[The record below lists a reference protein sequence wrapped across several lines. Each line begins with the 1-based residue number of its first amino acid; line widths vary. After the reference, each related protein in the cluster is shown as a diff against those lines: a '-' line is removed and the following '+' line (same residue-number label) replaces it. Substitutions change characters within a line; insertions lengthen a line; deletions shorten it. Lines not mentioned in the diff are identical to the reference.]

1 MGNTALVEALLE
13 AGADLSRR
21 DPVLGLR
28 VIHDAAR
35 EGFVDTVRALMQH
48 GADVN
53 VADALGN
60 LPLHLAAREGHL
72 EVVRLVIEHTENPH
86 TPNGLGYTAGQLAHL
101 HKRKNAAEYIDVYL
115 SSRE

>member
-1 MGNTALVEALLE
+1 MGHTDLVEALLE
-13 AGADLSRR
+13 AGADLSRQ
-21 DPVLGLR
+21 DPVLGLS

-35 EGFVDTVRALMQH
+35 EGFVDTVRALMER

-72 EVVRLVIEHTENPH
+72 EVVKLVLEHTGNPQ
-86 TPNGLGYTAGQLAHL
+86 TPNALGYTAGQLAHL
-101 HKRKNAAEYIDVYL
+101 YKRKNTAEYIDVYL